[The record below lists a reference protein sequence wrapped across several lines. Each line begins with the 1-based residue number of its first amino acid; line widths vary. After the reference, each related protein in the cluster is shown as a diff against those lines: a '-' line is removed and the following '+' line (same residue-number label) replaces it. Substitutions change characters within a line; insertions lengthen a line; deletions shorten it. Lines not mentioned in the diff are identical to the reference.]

1 MHFVSGMRTG
11 PTRQGQGWGQ
21 HKASSNDIVI
31 RNGTCAFLVWVASF
45 DAIAFVRSPHP
56 KHPTVLSQ
64 RKRSWKES
72 TTNGGGEESKQAQK
86 PTREREREE
95 GGREGDQPTWE
106 GLLAVLAGGK
116 GREGREEGGSQPTGH
131 LSEAPIK
138 YPAKNISRDL
148 WLLSKGEN
156 TLEKLSQTLQAVEA
170 SERESEEEA
179 GGAQTQPRADR
190 HAPRSLPLLHE
201 PTFGKCSLPLSLL
214 PLTNYAC
221 SPSSVLACS
230 LARSL
235 LLTRPNFILSVKL
248 D

>member
-1 MHFVSGMRTG
+1 MRTG
-11 PTRQGQGWGQ
+11 PTRLERTGQGQGWGQ
-21 HKASSNDIVI
+21 HKASSNDII
-31 RNGTCAFLVWVASF
+31 MRNGTCAFLVWVASF

-86 PTREREREE
+86 PTRGRGREE
-95 GGREGDQPTWE
+95 GRGTNQRGRDCWQCRREGR
-106 GLLAVLAGGK
+106 K

-170 SERESEEEA
+170 SGRESEEEA

-201 PTFGKCSLPLSLL
+201 PTFGKCSLPR
-214 PLTNYAC
+214 
-221 SPSSVLACS
+221 S
-230 LARSL
+230 LASSS
-235 LLTRPNFILSVKL
+235 NKL
-248 D
+248 CM